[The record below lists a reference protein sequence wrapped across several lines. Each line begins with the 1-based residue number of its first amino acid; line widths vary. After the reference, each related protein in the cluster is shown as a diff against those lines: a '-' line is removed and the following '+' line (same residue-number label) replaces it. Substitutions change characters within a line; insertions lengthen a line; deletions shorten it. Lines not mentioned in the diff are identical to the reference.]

1 MSPNGEGD
9 NYTRSRSN
17 SWVSSTSLLIA
28 STSTW
33 PRKPRNWTTFQATRE
48 SIEATCLGASIARK
62 TVESRP
68 LGTSWTSSR
77 SSSRA
82 RSARGLLWSVLLHR
96 RGDQKA
102 ISFDTYLLQ
111 YRDLFARLGLVPG
124 GIRHGGPV
132 YVSEGGEHF
141 LALVGGPAE
150 DRTAC
155 PSIRKSGDCW
165 IMFHDRDLLERRQT
179 ASFDKRQLDQLSDEL
194 RESEGRS
201 TRFCSAIGGSRAR
214 GCSQC
219 NRPRRTTV
227 GLVHNLTADY

>member
-33 PRKPRNWTTFQATRE
+33 PREPRNWTTFQVPWE
-48 SIEATCLGASIARK
+48 SIEATCLGASIARR

-68 LGTSWTSSR
+68 LGTSWTSFR

-82 RSARGLLWSVLLHR
+82 RSARGLLWSILLHR

-111 YRDLFARLGLVPG
+111 YRDLFARLDSFRVVYVTADQSMFPKAESIFSRLCGRAGRGPNGMPLDPEVRRLLDHVSRSRSVRTTADGLV
-124 GIRHGGPV
+124 
-132 YVSEGGEHF
+132 
-141 LALVGGPAE
+141 
-150 DRTAC
+150 
-155 PSIRKSGDCW
+155 
-165 IMFHDRDLLERRQT
+165 RQAPT
-179 ASFDKRQLDQLSDEL
+179 GATQR
-194 RESEGRS
+194 
-201 TRFCSAIGGSRAR
+201 
-214 GCSQC
+214 
-219 NRPRRTTV
+219 
-227 GLVHNLTADY
+227 

>member
-28 STSTW
+28 STSTR
-33 PRKPRNWTTFQATRE
+33 PRKPRNWTTFQVPWE
-48 SIEATCLGASIARK
+48 SIEATCLGASIAQR

-82 RSARGLLWSVLLHR
+82 RSARGLLWSVLLRR

-111 YRDLFARLGLVPG
+111 NRDLFARLDSFRV
-124 GIRHGGPV
+124 V
-132 YVSEGGEHF
+132 YVTADQSMFPKAESIF
-141 LALVGGPAE
+141 SRLCVGGRQRTERHAPRSGSPA
-150 DRTAC
+150 TAGSC
-155 PSIRKSGDCW
+155 FTI
-165 IMFHDRDLLERRQT
+165 
-179 ASFDKRQLDQLSDEL
+179 
-194 RESEGRS
+194 
-201 TRFCSAIGGSRAR
+201 AI
-214 GCSQC
+214 C
-219 NRPRRTTV
+219 
-227 GLVHNLTADY
+227 

>member
-48 SIEATCLGASIARK
+48 SIEATCLGASIARR

-111 YRDLFARLGLVPG
+111 YRDLFARLDSFRVDTS
-124 GIRHGGPV
+124 R
-132 YVSEGGEHF
+132 
-141 LALVGGPAE
+141 
-150 DRTAC
+150 RTSPC
-155 PSIRKSGDCW
+155 
-165 IMFHDRDLLERRQT
+165 FRRRR
-179 ASFDKRQLDQLSDEL
+179 AF
-194 RESEGRS
+194 
-201 TRFCSAIGGSRAR
+201 SRACAGGR
-214 GCSQC
+214 QRTERHAP
-219 NRPRRTTV
+219 RP
-227 GLVHNLTADY
+227 GSPATAGSCFTIAIC

>member
-9 NYTRSRSN
+9 NYTHQDQTHGFR
-17 SWVSSTSLLIA
+17 L
-28 STSTW
+28 
-33 PRKPRNWTTFQATRE
+33 
-48 SIEATCLGASIARK
+48 
-62 TVESRP
+62 RP
-68 LGTSWTSSR
+68 C
-77 SSSRA
+77 SSRA
-82 RSARGLLWSVLLHR
+82 PVPGHGNRETGLLFRQPGNRLKLLAWAHLSLEGRSNQDRSVLRGQVPALPLARARRGPPVVSFATSTGRSESHQLRHLLAAVQRSVRSA
-96 RGDQKA
+96 
-102 ISFDTYLLQ
+102 
-111 YRDLFARLGLVPG
+111 GLVPG

-201 TRFCSAIGGSRAR
+201 TRFCSAIGSSRRGGLFSMQWTSEDDCRAR
-214 GCSQC
+214 SQPNC
-219 NRPRRTTV
+219 
-227 GLVHNLTADY
+227 

>member
-33 PRKPRNWTTFQATRE
+33 PRKPRNWTTFQVPWE
-48 SIEATCLGASIARK
+48 SIEATCLGASIARR
-62 TVESRP
+62 TVESRA

-96 RGDQKA
+96 RGGQKA

-111 YRDLFARLGLVPG
+111 YRDLFARLDSFRV
-124 GIRHGGPV
+124 V
-132 YVSEGGEHF
+132 YVTADQSMFPKAESIF
-141 LALVGGPAE
+141 SRLCGGPAE

-165 IMFHDRDLLERRQT
+165 IMFHDRDLLARRQT

-214 GCSQC
+214 GLFSMQWTSEDDCLARSQPNC
-219 NRPRRTTV
+219 
-227 GLVHNLTADY
+227 